1 MKFVLFQKLAGL
13 QGGGLVM
20 FLLSVIAVAALLI
33 GIIRYKKTS
42 HPAPKNRTR
51 ALVYGALCVALS
63 FMLSYIKL
71 FSLPMGGSLTLCSML
86 PIAAYAC
93 AFGPLYGFVAGL
105 AFGMPAAHS
114 GFLRYTLG
122 TAAPGL
128 LLRLCLLRHSRLLP
142 Q

>member
-20 FLLSVIAVAALLI
+20 FLLSIIAVAALLI

-71 FSLPMGGSLTLCSML
+71 FSLPTLWLCRGSRLR
-86 PIAAYAC
+86 YA
-93 AFGPLYGFVAGL
+93 
-105 AFGMPAAHS
+105 AAHS

>member
-33 GIIRYKKTS
+33 GIIRYKKAS

-71 FSLPMGGSLTLCSML
+71 FSLPMGGPLTLCFMALSRVSPSVCFSSFRISTLYTGRSFSLTTSL
-86 PIAAYAC
+86 P
-93 AFGPLYGFVAGL
+93 L
-105 AFGMPAAHS
+105 PA
-114 GFLRYTLG
+114 
-122 TAAPGL
+122 TA
-128 LLRLCLLRHSRLLP
+128 
-142 Q
+142 

>member
-13 QGGGLVM
+13 QGGGLIM

-86 PIAAYAC
+86 PI
-93 AFGPLYGFVAGL
+93 
-105 AFGMPAAHS
+105 
-114 GFLRYTLG
+114 
-122 TAAPGL
+122 PGL

>member
-86 PIAAYAC
+86 PIAVLPSMFALSRFMSESRA
-93 AFGPLYGFVAGL
+93 
-105 AFGMPAAHS
+105 S
-114 GFLRYTLG
+114 TLVISSI
-122 TAAPGL
+122 ARISEVLP
-128 LLRLCLLRHSRLLP
+128 SRMRVRFSR
-142 Q
+142 